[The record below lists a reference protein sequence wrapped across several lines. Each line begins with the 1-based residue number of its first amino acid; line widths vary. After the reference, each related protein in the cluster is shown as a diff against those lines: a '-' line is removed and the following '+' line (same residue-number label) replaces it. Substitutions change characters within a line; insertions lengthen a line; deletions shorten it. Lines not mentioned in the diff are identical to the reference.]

1 MRYFLIPRIEDVHAD
16 NCGCAVLSPGWT
28 HPRRNLPSSVLIV
41 GCRGRVLI
49 RCLEE
54 TFVIKP
60 GAAAI
65 LPAGIFHEGAEELKD
80 RATYFWFH
88 FTLPDAPVLLE
99 EAEAGAILLDP
110 IVAKQRIDE
119 GALLPLCF
127 SVNNPESIFQSF
139 HELLFEQENPSY
151 TCTRLQLMFRNLLI
165 SLTDSVLAS
174 RRQTGDRGS
183 RSSAAFLIV
192 TYLAEHMTDS
202 NLSIKSAADAIGL
215 NPDYA
220 GRRFRETMG
229 ISVGDY
235 ILKKRM
241 ELAMRHLQESMD
253 TVDRIAVQC
262 GYSSTRHFLR
272 QFRIEKGMTPTEA
285 RQRYRTMHVNA
296 L

>member
-1 MRYFLIPRIEDVHAD
+1 LDP
-16 NCGCAVLSPGWT
+16 SPQEPSVFRPDRGLPGPGGSSL
-28 HPRRNLPSSVLIV
+28 PRRNVRDQARS
-41 GCRGRVLI
+41 GRHTSGGHL
-49 RCLEE
+49 
-54 TFVIKP
+54 
-60 GAAAI
+60 
-65 LPAGIFHEGAEELKD
+65 HEGAEELKD

-241 ELAMRHLQESMD
+241 ELAMRHLQEAWIPSTASRCSAD
-253 TVDRIAVQC
+253 TAPRGISCA
-262 GYSSTRHFLR
+262 SS
-272 QFRIEKGMTPTEA
+272 G
-285 RQRYRTMHVNA
+285 
-296 L
+296 